1 MNLNGRGRMVL
12 VLVGLLLVGTLVAV
26 PGAQAF
32 EGRGGDVVTI
42 GPDEVIEDDLYVGA
56 GTFTLDGTI
65 QGDLV
70 VFGGTLTIN
79 GTVEGDLIAAGQ
91 TVIVNGTVE
100 DDARV
105 AGYAMTVLGTIADDV
120 VAAGFSLESEEGAS
134 IGGDVIYAGYQAL
147 LSGDVGG
154 NLRASGGAVRIAGA
168 VEGDAQVDVG
178 GTEEGETIPPFYN
191 FMPNV
196 PTVPSVPAGLT
207 VAEGAMIG
215 GDLTYTSS
223 FRADVPAGAV
233 TGETDFDEY
242 VPDRP
247 ERDKRRPPSA
257 AALAARWLFR
267 QLRRLV
273 TFLLVGVLTMWLV
286 PDWTRGLAKNV
297 EEKPLAS
304 LGWGVVTIGVFLAGM
319 ALLIVASVL
328 LTVVFGAITLGGL
341 AGRLA
346 VLGGIVTTTA
356 GFSFSIIW
364 RYITTIV
371 VGLLL
376 GQLIL
381 RVLNSRADENRWLP
395 MLLGVVILIAITA
408 VPVLGWLAKLAIVLL
423 GLGALWIWG
432 LEVLGGSKAAESAV
446 EV

>member
-1 MNLNGRGRMVL
+1 MHVNGRGRL
-12 VLVGLLLVGTLVAV
+12 LLALVGLLLLGALAAV
-26 PGAQAF
+26 PGVQAF
-32 EGRGGDVVTI
+32 EGRGGDVVII
-42 GPDEVIEDDLYVGA
+42 GPDEVIADDLYVGA
-56 GTFTLDGTI
+56 GEFTLDGTV

-100 DDARV
+100 DDARI
-105 AGYAMTVLGTIADDV
+105 AGYALTLSGSVADDV
-120 VAAGFSLESEEGAS
+120 VAAGFSLESEEGAA

-147 LSGDVGG
+147 LRGGVGG
-154 NLRASGGAVRIAGA
+154 DLRASGSAIRIAGA
-168 VEGDAQVDVG
+168 VDGDARVNVG
-178 GTEEGETIPPFYN
+178 GTEEGETIPPVYSFV
-191 FMPNV
+191 PNV
-196 PTVPSVPAGLT
+196 PTVPSVPPGLT
-207 VAEGAMIG
+207 VAEGAEIG
-215 GDLTYTSS
+215 GDLTYTAN
-223 FRADVPAGAV
+223 FRADVPGGVVA
-233 TGETDFDEY
+233 GETDFSEY
-242 VPDRP
+242 VPDAP
-247 ERDKRRPPSA
+247 DGEERRPLSPA
-257 AALAARWLFR
+257 ARAARWLFR

-286 PDWTRGLAKNV
+286 PDWTRGLARNV
-297 EEKPLAS
+297 EEEPLAS

-319 ALLIVASVL
+319 ALLVVVSVL

-346 VLGGIVTTTA
+346 VLGGIATTTA
-356 GFSFSIIW
+356 GFSFSIVW

-376 GQLIL
+376 GQLIF
-381 RVLNSRADENRWLP
+381 RALNSPAEKNRWLP

-408 VPVLGWLAKLAIVLL
+408 VPVLGWLAKLGIVLL

-432 LEVLGGSKAAESAV
+432 LEVLGGSEAAESAI